1 MFLVN
6 PIISGLHERFTPG
19 VRPCHNPAAR
29 CHSKPDQKL
38 EQGDKTMNDPVAQTT
53 SNDDRNLAML
63 AHLLGIVSSFVG
75 ALIIWLIKKDQSA
88 FIDEQGKEALNFQI
102 TIVIGFVIAGALT
115 FILIG
120 ALLMPLLWIANLVFC
135 ILAAVATS
143 KGEHYKYP
151 FAIRLL
157 K

>member
-1 MFLVN
+1 
-6 PIISGLHERFTPG
+6 
-19 VRPCHNPAAR
+19 
-29 CHSKPDQKL
+29 
-38 EQGDKTMNDPVAQTT
+38 MNDPVAQTT

>member
-1 MFLVN
+1 
-6 PIISGLHERFTPG
+6 
-19 VRPCHNPAAR
+19 
-29 CHSKPDQKL
+29 
-38 EQGDKTMNDPVAQTT
+38 MNDPVAQGT

-102 TIVIGFVIAGALT
+102 TIVLGFVIAGALT

-120 ALLMPLLWIANLVFC
+120 ALLIPLLWIANLVFC

>member
-1 MFLVN
+1 
-6 PIISGLHERFTPG
+6 
-19 VRPCHNPAAR
+19 
-29 CHSKPDQKL
+29 
-38 EQGDKTMNDPVAQTT
+38 MNDPVAQTP

-63 AHLLGIVSSFVG
+63 AHLLGIVSGFVG
-75 ALIIWLIKKDQSA
+75 ALIIWLIKKDQSV

-102 TIVIGFVIAGALT
+102 TVMIAFVGSWILM
-115 FILIG
+115 FVLIG
-120 ALLMPLLWIANLVFC
+120 MLLMPLILIGKLVFC
-135 ILAAVATS
+135 ILAAVAVS

>member
-1 MFLVN
+1 M
-6 PIISGLHERFTPG
+6 S
-19 VRPCHNPAAR
+19 
-29 CHSKPDQKL
+29 
-38 EQGDKTMNDPVAQTT
+38 DPVAQGT

-63 AHLLGIVSSFVG
+63 AHLLGIVSGFVG

-102 TIVIGFVIAGALT
+102 TVMIAFIASWILMFV
-115 FILIG
+115 LIG
-120 ALLMPLLWIANLVFC
+120 MLLMPLLLIANLVFC
-135 ILAAVATS
+135 ILAAVAVS

>member
-1 MFLVN
+1 
-6 PIISGLHERFTPG
+6 
-19 VRPCHNPAAR
+19 
-29 CHSKPDQKL
+29 
-38 EQGDKTMNDPVAQTT
+38 MNDPVAPGT

-88 FIDEQGKEALNFQI
+88 FVDEQGKEALNFQI
-102 TIVIGFVIAGALT
+102 TIIIGFVVSSALT
-115 FILIG
+115 IILIG
-120 ALLMPLLWIANLVFC
+120 FPLMGLLWLANLVFC

-151 FAIRLL
+151 FVLRLL

>member
-1 MFLVN
+1 
-6 PIISGLHERFTPG
+6 
-19 VRPCHNPAAR
+19 
-29 CHSKPDQKL
+29 
-38 EQGDKTMNDPVAQTT
+38 MNDPVAQTP

-63 AHLLGIVSSFVG
+63 AHLLGIVSGFVG

-102 TIVIGFVIAGALT
+102 TILIGFVIAGVLT
-115 FILIG
+115 VILIG
-120 ALLMPLLWIANLVFC
+120 ALLMPVLLIVNLVFC
-135 ILAAVATS
+135 ILAAVAVS

>member
-1 MFLVN
+1 
-6 PIISGLHERFTPG
+6 
-19 VRPCHNPAAR
+19 
-29 CHSKPDQKL
+29 
-38 EQGDKTMNDPVAQTT
+38 MNDPVAQTPG
-53 SNDDRNLAML
+53 NDDRNLAML
-63 AHLLGIVSSFVG
+63 AHLLGIVSGFVG

-102 TIVIGFVIAGALT
+102 TILIGFVIAGVLT
-115 FILIG
+115 IILIG
-120 ALLMPLLWIANLVFC
+120 ALLMPVLLIVNLVFC
-135 ILAAVATS
+135 ILAAVAVS